1 MKKVFI
7 VDDELLSRQS
17 LKSGIIW
24 ENFGYRLCG
33 EAANGKQ
40 ALELIATLRPDVV
53 FTDIKMPVM
62 DGLELL
68 RQLKAVQNPAKV
80 IVLSCYDE
88 FDYVREALRL
98 GAVDYLLKHTC
109 EETDLAALLKRLDSI
124 FRKELTAGEGLR
136 VLRQEILHKLIH
148 NDLSDS
154 EIHNHII
161 NGIIPD
167 LQSCYMTGCFQL
179 SSSGNE
185 NLSETDA
192 QELFRYINNCCPE
205 AASGRLLLF
214 REEANIYCLILTN
227 DTQSSIADLKTDLKA
242 VLTMVYQF
250 FESRNISWIA
260 GISTHAYSHWKDL
273 Q

>member
-1 MKKVFI
+1 MSVFNRKE
-7 VDDELLSRQS
+7 VRGDVYKRQ
-17 LKSGIIW
+17 
-24 ENFGYRLCG
+24 
-33 EAANGKQ
+33 
-40 ALELIATLRPDVV
+40 
-53 FTDIKMPVM
+53 
-62 DGLELL
+62 
-68 RQLKAVQNPAKV
+68 VQNPAKV

-214 REEANIYCLILTN
+214 REEANKMCIRDRYCPPPGHSGRN
-227 DTQSSIADLKTDLKA
+227 RPYSIR
-242 VLTMVYQF
+242 YPQ
-250 FESRNISWIA
+250 
-260 GISTHAYSHWKDL
+260 
-273 Q
+273 

>member
-1 MKKVFI
+1 M
-7 VDDELLSRQS
+7 
-17 LKSGIIW
+17 
-24 ENFGYRLCG
+24 
-33 EAANGKQ
+33 
-40 ALELIATLRPDVV
+40 
-53 FTDIKMPVM
+53 
-62 DGLELL
+62 
-68 RQLKAVQNPAKV
+68 
-80 IVLSCYDE
+80 
-88 FDYVREALRL
+88 
-98 GAVDYLLKHTC
+98 
-109 EETDLAALLKRLDSI
+109 
-124 FRKELTAGEGLR
+124 
-136 VLRQEILHKLIH
+136 RQEILHKLIH

-167 LQSCYMTGCFQL
+167 LQSCYITGCFQL

-273 Q
+273 QEAYGEAYEMLGEY